1 MELILTPG
9 SGRRD
14 ESQGGLDRASLFTLV
29 ADSILR
35 HYNINYLSKSPVF
48 RSHRQVICLESTY

>member
-1 MELILTPG
+1 MELTLTPG
-9 SGRRD
+9 IGRRD
-14 ESQGGLDRASLFTLV
+14 EGQGGLDRASLFTL

-35 HYNINYLSKSPVF
+35 HYNINYLDKSPVF